1 MEKKKAEKQKRN
13 LKQEKEKEKKESER
27 QIKNIRENRTC
38 IIRYIEFV
46 YSVYT
51 DTTISQDL

>member
-1 MEKKKAEKQKRN
+1 MCIDYIEERN
-13 LKQEKEKEKKESER
+13 KE
-27 QIKNIRENRTC
+27 ENRTC

-51 DTTISQDL
+51 DTTIS